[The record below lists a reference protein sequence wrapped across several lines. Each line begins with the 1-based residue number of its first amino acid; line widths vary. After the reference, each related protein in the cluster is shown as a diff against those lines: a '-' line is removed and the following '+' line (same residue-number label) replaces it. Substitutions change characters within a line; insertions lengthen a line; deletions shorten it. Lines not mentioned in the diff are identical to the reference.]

1 MTFRPL
7 TLSAARFVVRA
18 AGNIGEGNIG
28 IAIIFRVEQHGQG
41 KGDIFRGQRRTVAE
55 GQIGRSLMV

>member
-7 TLSAARFVVRA
+7 TLSAFPLYTRA
-18 AGNIGEGNIG
+18 AGNIGERNIG
-28 IAIIFRVEQHGQG
+28 IAVVFRVQQHGEG
-41 KGDIFRGQRRTVAE
+41 KGDIFGGQRRTVAK